1 MLLSE
6 MVVHGIVMLL
16 VEVINLEKKQPLAC
30 VGVARVLLLGLATT
44 GFVVPPVVP
53 PVDKYESHNVI

>member
-6 MVVHGIVMLL
+6 MVHGNMILL

>member
-6 MVVHGIVMLL
+6 MVHGNMMLL